1 MRVFVDGSRSERV
14 LSADMQ
20 VELAA
25 LVAGGNELLVGDGT
39 GVDMVAQRYLA
50 ETKYRHV
57 TIYTSHRSVRMNE
70 GMWDVHSR
78 WGEASA
84 CCTRLAGYRF
94 EAVKSEAWRSMRTMA
109 PWHGTAEA
117 VVPSS

>member
-57 TIYTSHRSVRMNE
+57 TIYTSH
-70 GMWDVHSR
+70 
-78 WGEASA
+78 
-84 CCTRLAGYRF
+84 
-94 EAVKSEAWRSMRTMA
+94 
-109 PWHGTAEA
+109 
-117 VVPSS
+117 